1 MKFVLVF
8 LIVVLQL
15 ELSYQFVVDK
25 ECLHNSSGVSTFL
38 YKEIFVSFY
47 IPYKWL
53 DVENNLLIRFD
64 DYNIVLNHPRSKYNS
79 KDIYLPLY
87 KFKIGW
93 NEISVKRSD
102 KNLTVLQKTYG
113 GIDRRISLLNL
124 TVTSAQRT
132 NVSGPILVKGMNSF
146 VNCSKYKRFFV
157 IPAGKSVEIPEVM
170 HKKGNSF
177 LVYSESHAFSFEIT
191 LSGKRRNV
199 CEEEVPDQPNKYFV
213 PKICKT
219 KVIKSFSQ
227 GIDYEVLIS
236 PEDFEMEDILFFE
249 DLAFMQY
256 TLHNTG
262 DADFYIET
270 PFFNPSLPPISFL
283 VTGDQLVYI
292 KENYSLG
299 ELDNKTQNAQ
309 ENKNTGHP
317 LVWIIITSL
326 LSTTQIVL
334 IAITA
339 YDRLKTRFRTTDQEN
354 IRTTGEDFSSF
365 ADEDEEYHYYERP
378 PPQMDRGCYEGP
390 YTDTHHPQ

>member
-1 MKFVLVF
+1 
-8 LIVVLQL
+8 
-15 ELSYQFVVDK
+15 
-25 ECLHNSSGVSTFL
+25 CLHNSSGVSTFL

-93 NEISVKRSD
+93 NEIVVKRSD
-102 KNLTVLQKTYG
+102 KNVTVLRKTYG

-132 NVSGPILVKGMNSF
+132 NVN
-146 VNCSKYKRFFV
+146 KRFFV

-177 LVYSESHAFSFEIT
+177 LVYSESHAFSFEII

-236 PEDFEMEDILFFE
+236 PEDFEWNLSLIFTSKQNRLVYKICLLYLLQNRIDILFFE

-283 VTGDQLVYI
+283 VTGDQLV
-292 KENYSLG
+292 
-299 ELDNKTQNAQ
+299 
-309 ENKNTGHP
+309 
-317 LVWIIITSL
+317 
-326 LSTTQIVL
+326 
-334 IAITA
+334 
-339 YDRLKTRFRTTDQEN
+339 
-354 IRTTGEDFSSF
+354 
-365 ADEDEEYHYYERP
+365 
-378 PPQMDRGCYEGP
+378 
-390 YTDTHHPQ
+390 